1 MQTPRFKSRLI
12 VPVLAVPLLFLSGG
26 VQSAAKKVDKILS
39 VEQARTNE
47 SAKSQQKINK
57 ENDKASDLLSDY
69 KAVLK
74 VVEGLQVYN
83 NLLQKQLDDQNEELG
98 QLEKSLNDV
107 SLIERQI
114 VPLMVRMIDS
124 LDQFVKLD
132 IPFLP
137 QERATRVQRLKKMM
151 ERSDVTAAEKFRRV
165 LEAYQIEN
173 DYGRTIEAYKGTAN
187 IAGKDREVDFLR
199 IGRTVLIYQSI
210 NREHTGMWDTDN
222 KAWKELPAEIYRN
235 TVSKGLKVARKQVAP
250 DLLMLP
256 IKAAEAAK

>member
-1 MQTPRFKSRLI
+1 MQFPRSKCRLI
-12 VPVLAVPLLFLSGG
+12 VPVLAVPLLFLSAG
-26 VQSAAKKVDKILS
+26 VQSAGKVDKILS
-39 VEQARTNE
+39 VEQARTSE

-57 ENDKASDLLSDY
+57 ENDQANDLLSDY
-69 KAVLK
+69 KSVLK
-74 VVEGLQVYN
+74 VVEGLEVYN
-83 NLLQKQLDDQNEELG
+83 GLLQKQLDDQNKELG

-114 VPLMVRMIDS
+114 IPLMVRMIDS
-124 LDQFVKLD
+124 LDQFIQLD

-137 QERATRVQRLKKMM
+137 QERSNRIARLKKMM

-173 DYGRTIEAYKGTAN
+173 DYGRTIEAYKGTAEV
-187 IAGKDREVDFLR
+187 AGKEREVDFLR

-210 NREHTGMWDTDN
+210 SREHTGMWDRKT
-222 KAWKELPAEIYRN
+222 ASWKELPAQLYRN
-235 TVSKGLKVARKQVAP
+235 SVTKGLKVARKQVAP

-256 IKAAEAAK
+256 IQAAEAAQ